1 MCLKK
6 CVLKTQ
12 NLIQRLHLQED
23 GVDILFPLPTAT
35 YEDSKRKQTGQGL
48 WNPNNDMVVNF
59 LSFLFVSFRVNL

>member
-35 YEDSKRKQTGQGL
+35 YEDSKRK
-48 WNPNNDMVVNF
+48 
-59 LSFLFVSFRVNL
+59 